1 MTKKAISY
9 RVIINML
16 REGLDNLYEFKDY
29 VNSLN
34 VFPVPDGDTGSN
46 MYITLKDALN
56 LGENNK
62 YDKETLKIVSN
73 NAIYSSRGN
82 SGTILAMFIKGFF
95 DNIPDGE
102 NISHK
107 DFVKSFSEGC
117 KSARKCLDKPVE
129 GTIITVMDETSKEML
144 TSMKYRDTLG
154 QILQNGLKKA
164 KVTLTKTPEMLPI
177 LKKAGVVDAG
187 GQGFIYILE
196 GMSNEYSNIYSQSE
210 YRESMGKLSIVV
222 FGIHRNIN
230 RKLSNVTAN
239 ISIDNL
245 KSIYNGLKLPD
256 ITSVW
261 KRKIEF
267 KYDVE
272 FIINTTGKE
281 KEIHSLLRK
290 YGDSIII
297 VETDVATKVHIHTNQ
312 PDDVFNEVSSRIGEI
327 RNGMVEDMAQQRN
340 NVVADMQKGYEIIVL
355 IKNYGFESL
364 IKGFNIN
371 KVFNVNSPSV
381 NEIIKLINIID
392 HNKIVFL
399 VSDKNLEIVTKQAI
413 SNAKKVGT
421 VLAFKNEAYLL
432 NSLMNFNRGDSYEDV
447 IEKLQIENGFKSANI
462 TISAKVCKFDGINLD
477 KGDYISILDNSII
490 ATSKDIKQCI
500 LNTLVKLKTEFSSL
514 ATIYISSEYISKEM
528 IDKIQT
534 ENSDLE
540 FDIYDIGKSNFIAII
555 SVE

>member
-1 MTKKAISY
+1 MFSA
-9 RVIINML
+9 
-16 REGLDNLYEFKDY
+16 GLNNLYEFKDY

-62 YDKETLKIVSN
+62 YDKETLKIISN

-82 SGTILAMFIKGFF
+82 SGTILSMFIKGLF

-102 NISHK
+102 DISHK
-107 DFVKSFSEGC
+107 DIVKSFSAGC

-129 GTIITVMDETSKEML
+129 GTIITIMDETSKEML
-144 TSMKYRDTLG
+144 MSMKYRDTLD

-164 KVTLTKTPEMLPI
+164 KVTLAKTPEMLPI

-196 GMSNEYSNIYSQSE
+196 GMSNEYSNIYSQLE
-210 YRESMGKLSIVV
+210 YRENSGKLSNVV

-230 RKLSNVTAN
+230 RKLSKVTAN

-245 KSIYNGLKLPD
+245 KSIYSVLKLPD

-261 KRKIEF
+261 KRKIEL

-272 FIINTTGKE
+272 FIINSIGKE
-281 KEIHSLLRK
+281 KELHSLLRK

-312 PDDVFNEVSSRIGEI
+312 PEDVLKEVSGNIGEI
-327 RNGMVEDMAQQRN
+327 RNETVEDMAQQRN
-340 NVVADMQKGYEIIVL
+340 DVVADMQKDYKVIVL

-371 KVFNVNSPSV
+371 NVFNVNSPSV

-392 HNKIVFL
+392 CDKIIFL
-399 VSDKNLEIVTKQAI
+399 VADKNLEIVSKQAI
-413 SNAKKVGT
+413 LNAKKSGT
-421 VLAFKNEAYLL
+421 VLTFKNEAYLL
-432 NSLMNFNRGDSYEDV
+432 NSLMNYNKSECYEDV
-447 IEKLQIENGFKSANI
+447 IEKLQVKNGFKAANI

-477 KGDYISILDNSII
+477 KGDYISILDNNII
-490 ATSKDIKQCI
+490 ATSKDIEQCI
-500 LNTLVKLKTEFSSL
+500 LNTLAKLKTEFSSL
-514 ATIYISSEYISKEM
+514 VTIYINNEYISKEM
-528 IDKIQT
+528 IDKIKMR
-534 ENSDLE
+534 NSDLE
-540 FDIYDIGKSNFIAII
+540 LDIYNTGKSNFIAII